1 VSDKKAKDILD
12 TLPVRRRAGELTH
25 DRVGRRR
32 TEGPG
37 GERRRKIFDRLGVAD
52 PYNPDAKDRPLA
64 LGPVALKLTDRR
76 QPAPHARVR
85 DPKKKKSASHDPGA
99 FKPNVPS
106 APRARPTPRPTP
118 KAPPKPAAAP
128 PPVSDK
134 PPPGPKGAPRL
145 PVRPDIAEATGAPAP
160 ARRAAPTRP
169 AHATQDKKKA
179 GRYRLRR
186 TDAHGPKE
194 RKVEN
199 NTSPLVEKTEEAVEA
214 PKRTAGPAGNS
225 AGLDDL
231 FGFSGE
237 GRMRRPKKDE

>member
-1 VSDKKAKDILD
+1 MSEKKAKDILD
-12 TLPVRRRAGELTH
+12 TLPVRRHAGELTH

-32 TEGPG
+32 TEGLG
-37 GERRRKIFDRLGVAD
+37 GPRRRKLFERLGVAN
-52 PYNPDAKDRPLA
+52 PYDPDAKDRPLA

-85 DPKKKKSASHDPGA
+85 DPKKPKAASHDPGA
-99 FKPNVPS
+99 FRPNVPS
-106 APRARPTPRPTP
+106 APKPKATPRPS
-118 KAPPKPAAAP
+118 PKPTP
-128 PPVSDK
+128 PPAARPPQDDK

-145 PVRPDIAEATGAPAP
+145 PVRPDLAEATGAPAP
-160 ARRAAPTRP
+160 KRPPVPTRP
-169 AHATQDKKKA
+169 AFATQDKKQA

-194 RKVEN
+194 RKLET
-199 NTSPLVEKTEEAVEA
+199 NTPLVEKAEEVVEA

-237 GRMRRPKKDE
+237 GRIRRPKKE